1 MKEELE
7 SKFEKSLYETDRLSL
22 QPLDEIRI
30 VNTYV
35 YSKIKWEF
43 SIYKLS
49 TTSVKQHLDNIL
61 TCRIRHWLK
70 LHPGAKSVI

>member
-1 MKEELE
+1 MENKI
-7 SKFEKSLYETDRLSL
+7 EKYLYEIERL
-22 QPLDEIRI
+22 PLKPLEKNRI

-49 TTSVKQHLDNIL
+49 TS
-61 TCRIRHWLK
+61 
-70 LHPGAKSVI
+70 